1 MHPDLLTPEMVEPFI
16 PLRREIDQDKDKR
29 LAGCCGRSRNA

>member
-16 PLRREIDQDKDKR
+16 PLAREIDQDRDKR
-29 LAGCCGRSRNA
+29 LAVLMRTLANA